1 MGLAASRR
9 LVVLSFV
16 IFGRCS
22 FVLGAGQK
30 KTSQAKDELKGPV
43 QKKIPARAFTMGGDP
58 LSGAPGTREMTLEA
72 YSIDETPVTNV
83 QFREFVKATKH
94 KTEAEKFGWSFVLNS
109 SISEAE
115 QAKQPQYVEN
125 SPQWVAV
132 QKAWWRQPEG
142 PDSNLK
148 GRMEDYPVVHMS
160 WNDAKAYCEWA
171 RKRLP
176 TEAEWENA
184 ARGKRKKSKYPWGDG
199 NSSMGSNNRWMM
211 NIWQGKFPAENT
223 REDGYHSMS
232 PVKAYPPNSYGV
244 YSMVGN
250 IWEWTQD
257 PMHPSKEQQQQAQQQ
272 QQQLEEQF
280 ILKGASFV
288 DSIDGSFNHKATVVS
303 RMGNG
308 AADGGY
314 NAGFR
319 CVSGKG
325 GGFRPR
331 QPSQETIQN
340 IIAEKGVDGLQEY
353 LKTMGHSNTQVYTPD
368 QLKERQDTVKKAK
381 EKLKAEL

>member
-1 MGLAASRR
+1 MAFGRTVGR
-9 LVVLSFV
+9 LVLLGVILS
-16 IFGRCS
+16 RCIL
-22 FVLGAGQK
+22 VLGAGK
-30 KTSQAKDELKGPV
+30 KKKAADAKDQLKGPA
-43 QKKIPARAFTMGGDP
+43 QKKIPARAFTMGGES
-58 LSGAPGTREMTLEA
+58 LSGAPGTKDMMLEA
-72 YSIDETPVTNV
+72 YAMDETPVTNV

-115 QAKQPQYVEN
+115 HAKQPQYVEN
-125 SPQWVAV
+125 APQWVAV

-142 PDSNLK
+142 PDSSLK

-171 RKRLP
+171 GKRLP

-184 ARGKRKKSKYPWGDG
+184 ARGKKKKSIYPWGDG
-199 NSSMGSNNRWMM
+199 SSSMGSNKRWMM

-223 REDGYHSMS
+223 REDGYHSIS
-232 PVKAYPPNSYGV
+232 PVKAFPANSYGI

-250 IWEWTQD
+250 TWEWTQD
-257 PMHPSKEQQQQAQQQ
+257 PMPPPRQQQ
-272 QQQLEEQF
+272 QQQQQQQEEQF

-303 RMGNG
+303 RMGNA
-308 AADGGY
+308 AADGGH
-314 NAGFR
+314 NTGFR

-331 QPSQETIQN
+331 QPDQKLIEK
-340 IIAEKGVDGLQEY
+340 IIDEKGVDGLQEW
-353 LKTMGHSNTQVYTPD
+353 LKTSGHSNTEVLTPD
-368 QLKERQDTVKKAK
+368 MLKERQEQMKKMK
-381 EKLKAEL
+381 EQMAAEL

>member
-1 MGLAASRR
+1 MALGRAVAH
-9 LVVLSFV
+9 LVLLGV
-16 IFGRCS
+16 ILGRCIL
-22 FVLGAGQK
+22 VLGAGKK
-30 KTSQAKDELKGPV
+30 KTSDAKDQLKGPA
-43 QKKIPARAFTMGGDP
+43 QKKIPARSFTMGGEA
-58 LSGAPGTREMTLEA
+58 LSGAPRTKEVTLEA
-72 YSIDETPVTNV
+72 YAIDETPVTNA

-94 KTEAEKFGWSFVLNS
+94 KTEAEKYGWSFVLNS

-115 QAKQPQYVEN
+115 HAKQPQYVKN
-125 SPQWVAV
+125 APHWVAV

-142 PDSNLK
+142 PDSSLK

-171 RKRLP
+171 GKRLP

-184 ARGKRKKSKYPWGDG
+184 ARGKKKKSIYPWGDG
-199 NSSMGSNNRWMM
+199 SSPMGSNGRWMM
-211 NIWQGKFPAENT
+211 NIWQGSFPAENT

-232 PVKAYPPNSYGV
+232 PVKAFPPNSYGI

-250 IWEWTQD
+250 TWEWTQD
-257 PMHPSKEQQQQAQQQ
+257 PMPPPRQQQ
-272 QQQLEEQF
+272 QQQQQEEQF
-280 ILKGASFV
+280 VLKGASFV

-303 RMGNG
+303 RMGNA

-314 NAGFR
+314 NSGFR

-331 QPSQETIQN
+331 RLDQKLIEKIVE
-340 IIAEKGVDGLQEY
+340 EKGVEGLQEY
-353 LKTMGHSNTQVYTPD
+353 LKTSGHTNTQVLTP
-368 QLKERQDTVKKAK
+368 
-381 EKLKAEL
+381 EKLKEKQEQMKKLKEQMSAEL